1 MARLQ
6 MILFAAASLW
16 PACALVL
23 ACLWGGLW
31 SVVALLSITVLIL
44 GLDWIAPKG
53 VAAFKGDGLAL
64 NMTIGLAQLPL
75 MGLCLMSLTGESLSP
90 LGKALLFIAAGL
102 YFGQIGNSAAHELIH
117 RAGRWPRRLGL
128 LAYATVLHAH
138 HVSAHRLV
146 HHVHVGTRAD
156 PNTPRGREGFWRYA
170 ARAWPGEYK
179 AGRAAETKR
188 RAGRDG
194 LHPYVMYAVLHAVL
208 LLLSFALGGWLGLLA
223 YLGIAL
229 YAQTQLFL
237 CDYVQHWG
245 LSRRVLADGSFERV
259 GPQHSWN
266 APHLLSSAMMLNAP
280 RHSDH
285 HIHPGRPYPE
295 LELDTTQMPTLP
307 HSLPTM
313 ALIAVIPP
321 LWRHVMDRSLAAWAD
336 AGPAH
341 DLRSLQKA
349 GLEKLAV
356 TGQARPALAGLGHDI
371 PDRPAPCPVSQ
382 PPQRSSG
389 ADERS

>member
-1 MARLQ
+1 

-31 SVVALLSITVLIL
+31 PVVALLSITVLIL

-53 VAAFKGDGLAL
+53 TAASEGEGLWL
-64 NMTIGLAQLPL
+64 NMALGAVQLPL
-75 MGLCLMSLTGESLSP
+75 MGLCITTLASGDGLPP
-90 LGKALLFIAAGL
+90 LGKGLIFVAAGL

-128 LAYATVLHAH
+128 LAYASVLHAH

-146 HHVHVGTRAD
+146 HHVHVGTKAD
-156 PNTPRGREGFWRYA
+156 PNTPRGRESFWRYA
-170 ARAWPGEYK
+170 ARAWPGEYL

-188 RAGRDG
+188 YAGRSGMHPFRIYAG
-194 LHPYVMYAVLHAVL
+194 LHASL
-208 LLLSFALGGWLGLLA
+208 LLLGFALAGWPGLLA
-223 YLGIAL
+223 HLGIAL

-245 LSRRVLADGSFERV
+245 LSRRALPDGTYERV

-285 HIHPGRPYPE
+285 HINPGRPYPE
-295 LELDTTQMPTLP
+295 LELDEARMPTLP
-307 HSLPTM
+307 YSLPTM

-321 LWRHVMDRSLAAWAD
+321 LWRQVMTPHLTQWTD
-336 AGPAH
+336 APAR
-341 DLRSLQKA
+341 DFGAVQQA
-349 GLEKLAV
+349 GLEKLALS
-356 TGQARPALAGLGHDI
+356 GQARPALAGLGHDV
-371 PDRPAPCPVSQ
+371 PDRPAPRPASR
-382 PPQRSSG
+382 PPERSSRPN
-389 ADERS
+389 ERG